1 MEIVNLTPH
10 AINFQTQSGPITI
23 PVSDRVFRLETERS
37 EVGLIQVGAHDIPLI
52 YETYTGAKDLPVP
65 KVNTYF
71 VVSRLVA
78 EKFPERT
85 DLLYPTDLQR
95 ESDGTIQF
103 ARSLGVCQ
111 PVTDEPQTL
120 VVLCGGNP
128 MPLLLAVMTICPQ
141 DVVLLHS
148 PQTKFTAEILADV
161 IKNRGLGIKVS
172 LLPIEDSTD
181 AGSVLQALAS
191 IDRPWRLDYTGGTK
205 AMAAQARLAF
215 EKSRSP
221 QPQWATYVDYAQG
234 EIRHD
239 DGQKTALRESGLT
252 LSEIAHLHSVTL
264 SQGPTFELAVD
275 DGLEISRHLLSIAA
289 TELPIEEKMVVY
301 KSGRAAVAPRMRNS
315 KTGAPL
321 KSGEWLEWLTL
332 YLSEN
337 ALSDIDG
344 TEILGNQYMRFA
356 TGNTNAEIDVVV
368 RVGSQVSLLTCGTTL
383 REDGM
388 LTDLKLKAME
398 AMQRGRQI
406 GGDKTQIGL
415 FCLASDKQVEKLEQ
429 QLFGQ
434 TTGPRHRVFGAST
447 LLSYLS
453 DPQTLGDLAA
463 WLAGD

>member
-1 MEIVNLTPH
+1 MSEI
-10 AINFQTQSGPITI
+10 
-23 PVSDRVFRLETERS
+23 E
-37 EVGLIQVGAHDIPLI
+37 
-52 YETYTGAKDLPVP
+52 
-65 KVNTYF
+65 
-71 VVSRLVA
+71 
-78 EKFPERT
+78 
-85 DLLYPTDLQR
+85 
-95 ESDGTIQF
+95 
-103 ARSLGVCQ
+103 
-111 PVTDEPQTL
+111 
-120 VVLCGGNP
+120 
-128 MPLLLAVMTICPQ
+128 
-141 DVVLLHS
+141 
-148 PQTKFTAEILADV
+148 
-161 IKNRGLGIKVS
+161 IKNLEQQFNDRIANDEK
-172 LLPIEDSTD
+172 IE
-181 AGSVLQALAS
+181 A
-191 IDRPWRLDYTGGTK
+191 
-205 AMAAQARLAF
+205 
-215 EKSRSP
+215 
-221 QPQWATYVDYAQG
+221 
-234 EIRHD
+234 
-239 DGQKTALRESGLT
+239 
-252 LSEIAHLHSVTL
+252 
-264 SQGPTFELAVD
+264 
-275 DGLEISRHLLSIAA
+275 
-289 TELPIEEKMVVY
+289 Y
-301 KSGRAAVAPRMRNS
+301 KSGRMTVAPRMRNS
-315 KTGAPL
+315 KTGAAL